1 MRCGPTGC
9 SPSSVAEEFN
19 FPIPT
24 ELGHFSVTKS
34 RVLAILLSL
43 AVLIPFTGQAAA
55 ADVSTGR
62 WDSNSL
68 RDNRIGYYMT
78 LKSSPIGEDTYS
90 GVLRFAYREG
100 RKGPRMPFTATIQ
113 GDEVVMR
120 AKKGRFDRGRGSLRG
135 ELSSDGSTL
144 TLTNC
149 QDRLRLVMSWAL
161 DSDCVFTASRV
172 N

>member
-1 MRCGPTGC
+1 M
-9 SPSSVAEEFN
+9 
-19 FPIPT
+19 
-24 ELGHFSVTKS
+24 TKS
-34 RVLAILLSL
+34 RLLAILLSL

-68 RDNRIGYYMT
+68 RDNRIGYFMT
-78 LKSSPIGEDTYS
+78 LKSSPISEDSYS
-90 GVLRFAYREG
+90 GVLRFAYRDG